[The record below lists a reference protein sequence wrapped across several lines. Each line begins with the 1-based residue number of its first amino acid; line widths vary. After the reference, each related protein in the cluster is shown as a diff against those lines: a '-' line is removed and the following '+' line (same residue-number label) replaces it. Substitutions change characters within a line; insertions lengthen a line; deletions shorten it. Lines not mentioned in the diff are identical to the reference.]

1 MELFLGNRAF
11 PSEGNRRNP
20 VIEMLLGLM
29 IMTAIISLQLRD
41 MLAAV
46 LTLSVFSV
54 LSCLVFFL
62 FHAPDVA
69 LTEAA
74 VGTGVGT
81 VVMIWII
88 YKTERRDET

>member
-1 MELFLGNRAF
+1 M
-11 PSEGNRRNP
+11 
-20 VIEMLLGLM
+20 IEVLLALML
-29 IMTAIISLQLRD
+29 ITAVISLQVRD

-46 LTLSVFSV
+46 LTLSVFSL

-81 VVMIWII
+81 VVMIWIV

>member
-1 MELFLGNRAF
+1 MVEILLILMLISG
-11 PSEGNRRNP
+11 
-20 VIEMLLGLM
+20 VI
-29 IMTAIISLQLRD
+29 ALQLKD

-46 LTLSVFSV
+46 LMLGVFSL

-62 FHAPDVA
+62 YHAPDVA

-81 VVMIWII
+81 LVMIWIVHR
-88 YKTERRDET
+88 TGRRDDT

>member
-1 MELFLGNRAF
+1 MIEVLLFTMVVV
-11 PSEGNRRNP
+11 S
-20 VIEMLLGLM
+20 VI
-29 IMTAIISLQLRD
+29 ALQIKD

-46 LTLSVFSV
+46 LVLGVFSL

-62 FHAPDVA
+62 LHAPDVA

-81 VVMIWII
+81 VILIWIV
-88 YKTERRDET
+88 YRTDRRDRT

>member
-1 MELFLGNRAF
+1 MIE
-11 PSEGNRRNP
+11 
-20 VIEMLLGLM
+20 VILTLML
-29 IMTAIISLQLRD
+29 ISAVISLQVRD
-41 MLAAV
+41 LLAAV
-46 LTLSVFSV
+46 LILSVFSL

-81 VVMIWII
+81 VVMIWIV
-88 YKTERRDET
+88 YKTGKWDET

>member
-1 MELFLGNRAF
+1 M
-11 PSEGNRRNP
+11 
-20 VIEMLLGLM
+20 IEMLLVLM
-29 IMTAIISLQLRD
+29 LIVAVIALRIRD

-46 LTLSVFSV
+46 LVLGVFSL

-62 FHAPDVA
+62 LHAPDVA

-81 VVMIWII
+81 VILIWIVFR
-88 YKTERRDET
+88 TDRRDRS

>member
-1 MELFLGNRAF
+1 MVEVLLF
-11 PSEGNRRNP
+11 
-20 VIEMLLGLM
+20 
-29 IMTAIISLQLRD
+29 IMVVVSIIALQIKD

-46 LTLSVFSV
+46 LVLGVFSL

-62 FHAPDVA
+62 LHAPDVA

-81 VVMIWII
+81 VILIWIV
-88 YKTERRDET
+88 YRTDRRDRT

>member
-1 MELFLGNRAF
+1 M
-11 PSEGNRRNP
+11 
-20 VIEMLLGLM
+20 VDVLLGLM
-29 IMTAIISLQLRD
+29 AITALIALQTRD

-46 LTLSVFSV
+46 LLLGVFSL

-62 FHAPDVA
+62 LHAPDVA

-81 VVMIWII
+81 FLLIWIV
-88 YKTERRDET
+88 YRTERRDNT

>member
-1 MELFLGNRAF
+1 M
-11 PSEGNRRNP
+11 
-20 VIEMLLGLM
+20 IEVLLALML
-29 IMTAIISLQLRD
+29 ITAVISLQVRD

-46 LTLSVFSV
+46 LTLSVFSL

-62 FHAPDVA
+62 LHAPDVA

-81 VVMIWII
+81 VVMIWIV

>member
-1 MELFLGNRAF
+1 MVEL
-11 PSEGNRRNP
+11 
-20 VIEMLLGLM
+20 LLVLM
-29 IMTAIISLQLRD
+29 VVASVLALQVRD

-46 LTLSVFSV
+46 LLLGVFSL

-62 FHAPDVA
+62 MHAPDVA

-81 VVMIWII
+81 VILIWIVHR
-88 YKTERRDET
+88 TQRRDET

>member
-1 MELFLGNRAF
+1 M
-11 PSEGNRRNP
+11 S
-20 VIEMLLGLM
+20 
-29 IMTAIISLQLRD
+29 
-41 MLAAV
+41 
-46 LTLSVFSV
+46 
-54 LSCLVFFL
+54 FFL

-81 VVMIWII
+81 VVMIWIV